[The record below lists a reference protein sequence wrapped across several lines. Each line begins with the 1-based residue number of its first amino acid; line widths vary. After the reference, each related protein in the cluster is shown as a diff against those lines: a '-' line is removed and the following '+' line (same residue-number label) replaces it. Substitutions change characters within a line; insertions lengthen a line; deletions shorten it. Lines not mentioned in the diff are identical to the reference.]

1 MLQRAVQALCR
12 LCCSAQRKES
22 RHQACRGAPK
32 QTHRLAQGATL
43 SGTPP
48 SAQDTTSCS
57 SGRCHCPELRKP
69 GGTTTSEQ
77 YLYSCRFLS
86 LQQVQGE
93 LVLAA
98 ALWFADRVVCM
109 LARGDTPKW
118 QCSCSFLSRQ

>member
-1 MLQRAVQALCR
+1 MLCC
-12 LCCSAQRKES
+12 LCCSAQSLFFWDQAS
-22 RHQACRGAPK
+22 RGTPIY
-32 QTHRLAQGATL
+32 THRLAREPTL

-93 LVLAA
+93 GVLEAGLVASWQDCLC
-98 ALWFADRVVCM
+98 ALT
-109 LARGDTPKW
+109 GDTLKW
-118 QCSCSFLSRQ
+118 QCKCSFLSRQ